1 MISSEG
7 VVVALD
13 AGGQDVWVEIPER
26 ASACGQCSSAGGCHS
41 GLIGLG
47 NGARRYRVT
56 NRIGARL
63 GDRVSLTVAEGT
75 VLRASWFSYLMPAL
89 LVIAAAAVGQN
100 VGNDPGAVA
109 GTLLGLGGGLFFL
122 RWNETRL
129 RRSGSVLSLE
139 RSQVAACHISESL

>member
-7 VVVALD
+7 VVVAIEAD
-13 AGGQDVWVEIPER
+13 SQDVWVEIPER
-26 ASACGQCSSAGGCHS
+26 ASACGNCSRADGCHS

-47 NGARRYRVT
+47 NGARRYRVM

-63 GDRVSLTVAEGT
+63 GERVSLTVAEGT

-89 LVIAAAAVGQN
+89 LAIAAATVGQSLAD
-100 VGNDPGAVA
+100 DPGAIV
-109 GTLLGLGGGLFFL
+109 GTLFGLGGGLFFL